1 MKKNSLETKKY
12 LVNILI
18 DHKINYRETDKSI
31 IVPFE
36 NGGNVDREPIWFKN
50 FRIKQEAFN
59 EKQEVFNGEVRTFM
73 KEQKSFNEEQREFN
87 KALLACPTIKQ
98 EINPKFLDKYK

>member
-59 EKQEVFNGEVRTFM
+59 EKQEAFNEKQEV
-73 KEQKSFNEEQREFN
+73 FNEEVRAFIGEQKEFN
-87 KALLACPTIKQ
+87 KALLACPTIRK
-98 EINPKFLDKYK
+98 EIDPNFLDKAK

>member
-59 EKQEVFNGEVRTFM
+59 ERQEVFNGEVRTFM
-73 KEQKSFNEEQREFN
+73 KEQKEFN
-87 KALLACPTIKQ
+87 KNIEHKVNAILECPTIKR
-98 EINPKFLDKYK
+98 EIKL

>member
-1 MKKNSLETKKY
+1 MKKNSLETKKV

-18 DHKINYRETDKSI
+18 DHKIVYRETDKSI

-59 EKQEVFNGEVRTFM
+59 EKVDVRLE
-73 KEQKSFNEEQREFN
+73 KIENRLDSLEYKVDAILE
-87 KALLACPTIKQ
+87 CPTIKK
-98 EINPKFLDKYK
+98 EIRL

>member
-1 MKKNSLETKKY
+1 MKKNSLETRKY

-59 EKQEVFNGEVRTFM
+59 EKVDVRLE
-73 KEQKSFNEEQREFN
+73 KIENRLDSLEYKVDAILE
-87 KALLACPTIKQ
+87 CPTIKK
-98 EINPKFLDKYK
+98 EIKL

>member
-1 MKKNSLETKKY
+1 MKKNSLKIKKL

-18 DHKINYRETDKSI
+18 DHKIKYRETDKSI

-36 NGGNVDREPIWFKN
+36 NGDSMDREPKWFKD

-59 EKQEVFNGEVRTFM
+59 EEQRAFN
-73 KEQKSFNEEQREFN
+73 KNQLAFNE
-87 KALLACPTIKQ
+87 ALLACPTIKK
-98 EINPKFLDKYK
+98 EINPNFLNKVK

>member
-59 EKQEVFNGEVRTFM
+59 EKQEAFNTEVIKRLDSLEY
-73 KEQKSFNEEQREFN
+73 KVDAILE
-87 KALLACPTIKQ
+87 CPTIKR
-98 EINPKFLDKYK
+98 EIKL

>member
-59 EKQEVFNGEVRTFM
+59 EKVDVRLE
-73 KEQKSFNEEQREFN
+73 KIENRLDSLEYKVDAILE
-87 KALLACPTIKQ
+87 CPTIKK
-98 EINPKFLDKYK
+98 EIKL